1 MPDSDVN
8 GVELYWE
15 HAGSGPRL
23 LFCNGSGVT
32 LEGVRPLL
40 GFLAATFD
48 LLTWD
53 YRGFGHS
60 APVTRPYTT
69 GDMAADA
76 VCLLGIVGWS
86 TCRVMGLSFGGM
98 VALEFAVTNP
108 ARVERLALACTSAGG
123 EGGSSYPLEKLVQ
136 LPPDE
141 QAAARRKVVD
151 SRWDDR
157 WLDDHPPD
165 RALAERL
172 ASSQANAP
180 QPAQEAQLQ
189 AAQGMTCGTGSAR
202 SHARPWLPTA
212 ITTGSLRHRTAP
224 RSRRA
229 SKQPS
234 RAATKEATR
243 SCSRTR
249 PRCPHSWNFFKC
261 HQTDASARAN
271 ASLKARGGVHRRLWT
286 RLPHV
291 VIGASP
297 CTARR

>member
-60 APVTRPYTT
+60 APVTRPYTMA
-69 GDMAADA
+69 DMAADA
-76 VCLLGIVGWS
+76 ICLLEIVGWS

-123 EGGSSYPLEKLVQ
+123 EGGSSYPLEKLLQ

-180 QPAQEAQLQ
+180 QAAQEAQLQ
-189 AAQGMTCGTGSAR
+189 ARAGHDVWDRLSAIACPTLVTYGNYDGIAPAQNS
-202 SHARPWLPTA
+202 TA
-212 ITTGSLRHRTAP
+212 IASRIEAAEPRGYEGGHAFLFQDAAAMPSLVEFL
-224 RSRRA
+224 
-229 SKQPS
+229 QVPS
-234 RAATKEATR
+234 
-243 SCSRTR
+243 
-249 PRCPHSWNFFKC
+249 N
-261 HQTDASARAN
+261 
-271 ASLKARGGVHRRLWT
+271 
-286 RLPHV
+286 
-291 VIGASP
+291 
-297 CTARR
+297 